1 MPDDESKQET
11 EESEASKDAGAP
23 SAEKPEEEEAT
34 AERSSEDPSAEQ
46 EREGEDGAAE
56 DAPSDQPAAE
66 KQDEKP
72 APKRA
77 EEPVE
82 EEGRLRPPA
91 GSIADILAEAV
102 ADVKLDAYQSVTDVV
117 VEIAPEDVPNVMSVA
132 KDDPRLDLKF
142 LRCLF
147 AVDLQ
152 DEGMDVVYQ
161 LMSLERGHEVVI
173 KARVP
178 KDDPHV
184 ASVSSIWSAANW
196 HERETRD
203 MFGIIFDDH
212 PHLVPLLLPEDMT
225 DHYPLR
231 KDNPL
236 SEIEEWQGDALPEEG
251 YGGSKGR

>member
-1 MPDDESKQET
+1 MPDQESQG
-11 EESEASKDAGAP
+11 ESEDNGSKADEELTAEQPSEEAP
-23 SAEKPEEEEAT
+23 SAETPAEEPAEEQASDEAAEEAP
-34 AERSSEDPSAEQ
+34 AIE
-46 EREGEDGAAE
+46 
-56 DAPSDQPAAE
+56 QPAAE
-66 KQDEKP
+66 KSS
-72 APKRA
+72 
-77 EEPVE
+77 
-82 EEGRLRPPA
+82 EEGGDKAEQTAKDEEDGRPRPPA
-91 GSIADILAEAV
+91 GSIADILAEALP
-102 ADVKLDAYQSVTDVV
+102 DVKLEAYQSVTDII
-117 VEIAPEDVPNVMSVA
+117 VEIAPEDVMSVMPVA

-161 LMSLERGHEVVI
+161 LMSLEKGHDVVI
-173 KARVP
+173 KARLP
-178 KDDPHV
+178 KDDLRV
-184 ASVSSIWSAANW
+184 ASVSSVWNAANW

-203 MFGIIFDDH
+203 MFGITFDDH